1 MKKQI
6 ELTVEEARNLYGRVS
21 KDDAMAY
28 FIRANF
34 TEEELN
40 PKPKLPKNWVK
51 LETITGY
58 WISKDSS
65 VCLAG
70 TCFIAE
76 YDNTDKEHKNV
87 FATKKQAESAL
98 AMAQLSQLMK
108 VYNDGWEADWNDGT
122 DKACIIRRSSNIAVC
137 YYTSV
142 YQFLTFKTQL
152 IRDEFLKNFEPL
164 IRQYFMLDY
173 KIYHND

>member
-6 ELTVEEARNLYGRVS
+6 ELTVEQARALLGKDEAMDIL
-21 KDDAMAY
+21 
-28 FIRANF
+28 IRSNF

-40 PKPKLPKNWVK
+40 PKPKLPKSWEN
-51 LETITGY
+51 LSI
-58 WISKDSS
+58 ISGSYIGRES
-65 VCLAG
+65 EILPYSAG
-70 TCFIAE
+70 VIC
-76 YDNTDKEHKNV
+76 KENKNV
-87 FATKKQAESAL
+87 FATSAQAKSAL

-108 VYNDGWEADWNDGT
+108 VYNDGWEADWDDST
-122 DKACIIRRSSNIAVC
+122 DKACVIRRSNNIAVC

-164 IRQYFMLDY
+164 IRQYFMLD
-173 KIYHND
+173 

>member
-40 PKPKLPKNWVK
+40 PKPKFPKSWEELKGVSGFYTTTRGAVIHTQAQPIEN
-51 LETITGY
+51 Y
-58 WISKDSS
+58 SFS
-65 VCLAG
+65 V
-70 TCFIAE
+70 
-76 YDNTDKEHKNV
+76 Y
-87 FATKKQAESAL
+87 ATEKQAKSAL

-108 VYNDGWEADWNDGT
+108 VYNDGWEADWDDST
-122 DKACIIRRSSNIAVC
+122 DKACVIRRSNNIAVC

-164 IRQYFMLDY
+164 IRQYFMLD
-173 KIYHND
+173 